1 MFKFNEKDIQLAA
14 YYIWKNNG
22 CPANTSSQDW
32 NNAISQLSAL
42 ASMKNNNSKS
52 SLSSS
57 SSKKNSSSSKT
68 SACKTI
74 SASLKKTS
82 SLKTVSKSSNSTAKK
97 SSKNPN
103 NLRCIKKTVSQRDT
117 VFLCFT
123 NCFYMTGVLKPA
135 LAAKRSFGGFVSEHL

>member
-57 SSKKNSSSSKT
+57 SSKKN
-68 SACKTI
+68 
-74 SASLKKTS
+74 
-82 SLKTVSKSSNSTAKK
+82 
-97 SSKNPN
+97 
-103 NLRCIKKTVSQRDT
+103 
-117 VFLCFT
+117 
-123 NCFYMTGVLKPA
+123 
-135 LAAKRSFGGFVSEHL
+135 